1 MDDRFEDENENI
13 YSDDESY
20 EVDSDVNDFEE
31 HEDSTNSDEY
41 TYPTQEKTYVS
52 RYEDDSQKW
61 EDEDDESDYLV
72 QDEEDEY
79 EQLHAKKDLKD
90 PKKNLKVAVTI
101 LSILVFLL
109 VTYII
114 YSAKN
119 FKFGSFSLT
128 TPQTNSYEV
137 EGHNKGE
144 SEIKFEPKPA
154 DERELSAETIY
165 EKVSP
170 SVVGVV
176 VYDPQANIISEA
188 ASQGSG
194 IIISEKGFIVTNAH
208 VVGNSLQNN
217 IKIVLNTN
225 EEFSGKVIG
234 FDSKTDIAVIKVDK
248 SGLKAATFGNSDEV
262 KVGSS
267 ALALG
272 NPLGLNFAS
281 SLTRGIV
288 SAINRCSNGVS
299 NSLVKYIQTDAAI
312 NPGNSGGPLIN
323 MYGQVIGMNSS
334 KIAAAHCE
342 GMGFAIPSNTIKTV
356 VDDIIDKGYVSGRV
370 RLGINGKMVSNYEAQ
385 MYNVPVGIIV
395 SEISKDSNLIAAG
408 VQAGDIITK
417 IGDVNITSL
426 DVFYGELYS
435 HKPGES
441 IKLSIYRTNTSKS
454 NTQSFDVTVTLL
466 EDKGET
472 QETNKKNSER

>member
-1 MDDRFEDENENI
+1 MDDKFEGEREDLQDDYEDTEIDSGDWKESVNSEEYIYPRHKSNVSEFPDDDADSIGSFEDE
-13 YSDDESY
+13 
-20 EVDSDVNDFEE
+20 
-31 HEDSTNSDEY
+31 TDEY
-41 TYPTQEKTYVS
+41 L
-52 RYEDDSQKW
+52 DSEGDVDIRK
-61 EDEDDESDYLV
+61 SSSK
-72 QDEEDEY
+72 
-79 EQLHAKKDLKD
+79 AKKSLTI
-90 PKKNLKVAVTI
+90 AVVV
-101 LSILVFLL
+101 LSVLVFLL
-109 VTYII
+109 LTYII
-114 YSAKN
+114 YSMKN
-119 FKFGSFSLT
+119 IKFNPFNAIASQT
-128 TPQTNSYEV
+128 TEHQV

-144 SEIKFEPKPA
+144 SEIKFEPKPS
-154 DERELSAETIY
+154 DDRELSAETIY

-176 VYDPQANIISEA
+176 VYDPKADIISEP

-208 VVGNSLQNN
+208 VVGNSTQNN
-217 IKIVLNTN
+217 IKIVLNTK

-234 FDSKTDIAVIKVDK
+234 FDSKTDIAVIKVEK

-272 NPLGLNFAS
+272 NPLGLDFAS

-288 SAINRCSNGVS
+288 SAINRCSGGVS

-334 KIAAAHCE
+334 KIVVAHCE
-342 GMGFAIPSNTIKTV
+342 GMGFAIPSNTIKSV

-370 RLGINGKMVSNYEAQ
+370 RLGIVGKMVSNYEAQ
-385 MYNVPVGIIV
+385 IYNVPVGVMI
-395 SEISKDSNLIAAG
+395 SEMSKDSTLIAVG

-417 IGDVNITSL
+417 INDVNVTSL
-426 DVFYGELYS
+426 DAFYAELYN

-441 IKLSIYRTNTSKS
+441 VKLSIYRASTNRLNS
-454 NTQSFDVTVTLL
+454 QSFDVTVTLL

-472 QETNKKNSER
+472 QEASRQRTER